1 MIGGERALG
10 AALVLAASAGFGTI
24 PLFARLAFD
33 AGVAP
38 ETATVARFAIAALC
52 LSPGLRAA
60 PLHPRPAALALAT
73 GLWLGFGVAMWF
85 RALAA
90 LPVATGTMIFYLFP
104 AFAVAIGWAVFR
116 RAPSA
121 ALLAGAALVL
131 GGAALVVG
139 PATLAD
145 GQMAVVA
152 AALLAP
158 IGYALLLNMLAGPL
172 TALPLLTRSA
182 TVTLGCALGALP
194 AALVAGAAPPLTAGA
209 VLAMAALGF
218 VTMVLPGL
226 ALAAGAARLGPA
238 TGVVGSTELVVAVS
252 MGWLFLG
259 EPVRGHAV
267 AGVAVMLAGAVLAAM
282 PAPRAAVT
290 GASAPGSP

>member
-1 MIGGERALG
+1 MSAGERALG

-38 ETATVARFAIAALC
+38 ETATVARFGIAALG

-104 AFAVAIGWAVFR
+104 AFAVAIGWAVFG
-116 RAPSA
+116 RAPSRV
-121 ALLAGAALVL
+121 LLGGAALVL
-131 GGAALVVG
+131 VGAALVVG
-139 PATLAD
+139 PATL
-145 GQMAVVA
+145 GQGQVVLVA
-152 AALLAP
+152 LALLAP
-158 IGYALLLNMLAGPL
+158 AGYALLLNMLAGPL
-172 TALPLLTRSA
+172 TVLPLLTRSA

-194 AALVAGAAPPLTAGA
+194 AAILSGA
-209 VLAMAALGF
+209 VPPPTVAAVFAMLALGV

-238 TGVVGSTELVVAVS
+238 TGVVGSIELVVAVS

-259 EPVRGHAV
+259 EAVRLRAV
-267 AGVAVMLAGAVLAAM
+267 AGVAVMLAGAGLAAL
-282 PAPRAAVT
+282 PPRR
-290 GASAPGSP
+290 

>member
-1 MIGGERALG
+1 MVSPRAQG
-10 AALVLAASAGFGTI
+10 AGLVLAASAGFGTI

-38 ETATVARFAIAALC
+38 ETATVARFAIAAAC
-52 LSPGLRAA
+52 LSPWLPPAVLR
-60 PLHPRPAALALAT
+60 PRPGALALAT
-73 GLWLGFGVAMWF
+73 GLGLGFGVAMWF

-116 RAPSA
+116 RTPSA
-121 ALLAGAALVL
+121 VLLCGAALVL
-131 GGAALVVG
+131 VGAALVVG
-139 PATLAD
+139 PAALGA
-145 GQMAVVA
+145 GQGQVVL

-172 TALPLLTRSA
+172 VFLPLLTRSA

-194 AALVAGAAPPLTAGA
+194 AAIAAGALPPPTLPAIA
-209 VLAMAALGF
+209 AMAALGF

-238 TGVVGSTELVVAVS
+238 TGVVGSTELIVAVS

-259 EPVRGHAV
+259 EPVRLRAV
-267 AGVAVMLAGAVLAAM
+267 AGVAVMLAGAVLAAL
-282 PAPRAAVT
+282 PPRRAVT
-290 GASAPGSP
+290 GASEPGSP